1 MNSKIFLVFPFIG
14 KTMVCEAY
22 PKSIINGDI
31 EFEKYLA
38 SKNHKEGNDLSKAL
52 IEWLNLVNDKKILLL
67 NASSEYIN
75 ILNDNN
81 ISYTLVFPE
90 ESLKSVY
97 IDKIKDFITEE
108 ELNEF
113 EKTFTDNVLRLK
125 QDTKNVHIIL
135 SNPEDTIEGVLK
147 EFNILNEN

>member
-1 MNSKIFLVFPFIG
+1 
-14 KTMVCEAY
+14 MV
-22 PKSIINGDI
+22 N
-31 EFEKYLA
+31 
-38 SKNHKEGNDLSKAL
+38 N
-52 IEWLNLVNDKKILLL
+52 KKILLL

-81 ISYTLVFPE
+81 ISCTLVFPE

-97 IDKIKDFITEE
+97 IDKIKNFITEE

-147 EFNILNEN
+147 EFNILNED

>member
-1 MNSKIFLVFPFIG
+1 LFSESCKRWFTTHLERAPQAITATPIFF
-14 KTMVCEAY
+14 T
-22 PKSIINGDI
+22 SDI
-31 EFEKYLA
+31 Y
-38 SKNHKEGNDLSKAL
+38 
-52 IEWLNLVNDKKILLL
+52 KKILLL

-75 ILNDNN
+75 ILSDNN

-97 IDKIKDFITEE
+97 IDKVKNVITEE

-147 EFNILNEN
+147 EFNILNED